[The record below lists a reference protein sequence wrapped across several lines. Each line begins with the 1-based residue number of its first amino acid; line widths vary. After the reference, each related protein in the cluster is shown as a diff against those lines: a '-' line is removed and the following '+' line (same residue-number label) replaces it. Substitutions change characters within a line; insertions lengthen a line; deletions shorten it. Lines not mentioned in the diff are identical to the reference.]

1 MNINTENIKIRL
13 CNSNDIDSI
22 HNIENILIDNVKKN
36 EKGYFLPF
44 KKAVKSMI
52 AFNMQNKTH
61 TKV

>member
-36 EKGYFLPF
+36 ENLPF